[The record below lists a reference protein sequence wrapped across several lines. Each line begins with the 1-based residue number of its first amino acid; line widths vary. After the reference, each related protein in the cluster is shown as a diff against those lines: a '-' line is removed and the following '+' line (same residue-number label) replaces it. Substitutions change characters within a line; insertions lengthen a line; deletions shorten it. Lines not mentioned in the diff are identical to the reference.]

1 MTPPLL
7 PQVVVAAV
15 DVSVESDPT
24 IAAHIVD
31 VAAAWAERT
40 GARLVLLTACPA
52 PPIPSFGPL
61 DPQNVSIIAMR
72 EMVDA
77 MCTRANELLLQLAER
92 ARQRGVDVS
101 VQTITEPGRLPDLI
115 ADAAVH
121 ATGGEGHGL
130 LVLATRG
137 KKGLGRLLG
146 SVAERTAHLSKV
158 PVLLLPPG

>member
-1 MTPPLL
+1 MSTPLL

-31 VAAAWAERT
+31 VAAAWAQST

-61 DPQNVSIIAMR
+61 DPQNISVIAMR

-77 MCTRANELLLQLAER
+77 MWTRANAMLLQLAER
-92 ARQRGVDVS
+92 ARERGVDTS
-101 VQTITEPGRLPDLI
+101 VQAITEPGRLPDLI
-115 ADAAVH
+115 ADAAVN
-121 ATGGEGHGL
+121 AIGGESRGL
-130 LVLATRG
+130 LVLASRG
-137 KKGLGRLLG
+137 KKGFGRLLG

>member
-31 VAAAWAERT
+31 VAAAWAEST

-61 DPQNVSIIAMR
+61 DPQNISIVAMR
-72 EMVDA
+72 EMVEA
-77 MCTRANELLLQLAER
+77 MCTRAGELLLQLAER
-92 ARQRGVDVS
+92 ARQRGVDVT

-115 ADAAVH
+115 ADAAVK

-137 KKGLGRLLG
+137 RKGLGRLLG